1 MGDTPCMSYMGDTPC
16 MSQKKYKTQNIP
28 GAFACGGILS
38 RAKLDFSVKG
48 DMNMGDTPCMSYMGD
63 TPCMSQKNT
72 MEDCTRANLILNKG
86 YA

>member
-1 MGDTPCMSYMGDTPC
+1 MYVT
-16 MSQKKYKTQNIP
+16 KKYKTQNIP

-72 MEDCTRANLILNKG
+72 MEDCTQANPILNKG